1 MHNEKMDKSIYK
13 TSNNHYSPRINSW
26 AIWREMDKYI
36 QILLLT
42 NHSPRFKPW
51 AMKMRGTTQNRFN
64 GLRDKN
70 KIIEYAT
77 FI

>member
-1 MHNEKMDKSIYK
+1 MDKSINI
-13 TSNNHYSPRINSW
+13 SIIANHSPRINSW
-26 AIWREMDKYI
+26 AME
-36 QILLLT
+36 
-42 NHSPRFKPW
+42 
-51 AMKMRGTTQNRFN
+51 MRGTTQNRFN